1 MLDSLSGLIIDSS
14 SLYMPDKPTRCLK
27 TCWPESGVAWVTD
40 PILGL

>member
-1 MLDSLSGLIIDSS
+1 MLDSPGGLIIDSS
-14 SLYMPDKPTRCLK
+14 YLYMQDNPTSCLK